1 MFISYQSQCYHIT
14 GKGKIKMKNKSVIGL
29 IAVLI
34 VLVSISGC
42 ITNDQTNNTNTDNQ
56 TVQQDTTGNTTSNST
71 GANVSAADAKKIAK
85 KYIQQP
91 GATAGEP
98 TLINTDGK
106 STYMVPVMLN
116 GNQIGEVIVDAQTG
130 EFVDG
135 AGGVAN
141 STG

>member
-1 MFISYQSQCYHIT
+1 
-14 GKGKIKMKNKSVIGL
+14 MKNKSVISL

-42 ITNDQTNNTNTDNQ
+42 ITNDQTSNTDNQ
-56 TVQQDTTGNTTSNST
+56 TVQQNTTGNTTSNSAGT
-71 GANVSAADAKKIAK
+71 NVSAADAKKIAK

-116 GNQIGEVIVDAQTG
+116 DNQIGEIIVDAQTG

-135 AGGVAN
+135 AGGVSN
-141 STG
+141 NTG

>member
-1 MFISYQSQCYHIT
+1 
-14 GKGKIKMKNKSVIGL
+14 MKNKSVIGL

-42 ITNDQTNNTNTDNQ
+42 ITNDQTSNTDNQ
-56 TVQQDTTGNTTSNST
+56 TVQQNTTGNTTSNSADT
-71 GANVSAADAKKIAK
+71 NVSAADAKKIAK

-91 GATAGEP
+91 DATAGEP

-135 AGGVAN
+135 AGGVSN
-141 STG
+141 NNTG